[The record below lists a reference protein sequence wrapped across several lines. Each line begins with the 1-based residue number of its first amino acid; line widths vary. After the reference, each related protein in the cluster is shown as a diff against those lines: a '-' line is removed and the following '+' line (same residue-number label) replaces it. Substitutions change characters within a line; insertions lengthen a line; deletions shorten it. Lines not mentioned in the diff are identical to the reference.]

1 MQIENATKNDCVYIV
16 FIYNKNEVI
25 FIMNYVSLIVDLKK
39 SRTYKVS
46 NRIEIQEFL
55 LDCTDILNMIFAAE
69 IEFNVTFSAGD
80 ELQGLFKNVT
90 AAYLYFRLLSMLVHP
105 VQIRAGIGVGEWT
118 IKIEQGTS
126 TQQDGPA
133 YHKARQAIEEVY
145 KMQLQNIR
153 ICADE
158 DDILGNYFINA
169 SNALKIQQISKQHM
183 VWVIMEFLYPF
194 MSGRMYE
201 REMYYSMKRLFERK
215 YVYEFRRE
223 SKQTRYLNKYI
234 TPRNNISWYN
244 DWKLNLNNFEIVD
257 PIDIDGILVEPESK
271 ILKRNVSS
279 VISELL
285 GCSRQNVDGLI
296 RRGNSNKIRELD
308 YVALQYLERKYGKDR
323 WD

>member
-55 LDCTDILNMIFAAE
+55 VDCTDILNMVFAAE

-194 MSGRMYE
+194 MSEGMHK
-201 REMYYSMKRLFERK
+201 REMYYLMEVLLERK
-215 YVYEFRRE
+215 FEYQFRRE
-223 SKQTRYLNKYI
+223 TGYSNKY
-234 TPRNNISWYN
+234 TSRNNISWYN
-244 DWKLNLNNFEIVD
+244 DWELNLDNFEIVD

-271 ILKRNVSS
+271 ILKRNISS